1 MGRLRFPLLATLA
14 ACLAGCVAAT
24 PLQPA
29 QDSVAT
35 TQENGTSQAD
45 ESDRPPTAEEPAN
58 EPVEHSAKAE
68 IPAPP
73 LPSPKP
79 DAASN
84 ASRAN
89 ATTPKVGS
97 AEWKKERAEDAR
109 KEKHL
114 KEVIENICRGC

>member
-14 ACLAGCVAAT
+14 AFLAGCVAAA
-24 PLQPA
+24 PLPPA

-35 TQENGTSQAD
+35 TQENGASPAD
-45 ESDRPPTAEEPAN
+45 EADRPATAEKPAN
-58 EPVEHSAKAE
+58 EPVEQSAKAE
-68 IPAPP
+68 VPKPP
-73 LPSPKP
+73 LPKPKP

-89 ATTPKVGS
+89 ATSPKVGS
-97 AEWKKERAEDAR
+97 EQWKNERAEDER

-114 KEVIENICRGC
+114 KEVIEGICRGC